1 MDKVENIGLIGY
13 GVIGKAI
20 AKELMKSYYHVF
32 VYDNSESEMILAK
45 KQGCFTCASPQD
57 VSLKTKIIL
66 LSLPSSKAILDVVG
80 NEIHGILKSASPG
93 TIIVDTSTVDPE
105 TSKINASKCSLKDIS
120 YTDSPILGRPEFV
133 GNWTLVVGETSIIN
147 NNLKSIL
154 LTFASKIVDAG
165 AIGNGN
171 IIKILNNLM
180 FGAINSITCEVLS
193 LCKDQSVDLNLF
205 FDTISKSGAAT
216 TSKLFLELGPKIIND
231 DFSTVFSINNLKK
244 DIQLGL
250 DLSKESKSKLTISEN
265 VKKLTDLSIS
275 NGFGDEDTSA
285 IFKIYQQ
292 INDKNSS

>member
-1 MDKVENIGLIGY
+1 MDNVGLIGY
-13 GVIGKAI
+13 GVMGKAI
-20 AKELMKSYYHVF
+20 AKKLINSNYQVF
-32 VYDNSESEMILAK
+32 VYDKNKAEIELAK
-45 KQGCFTCASPQD
+45 KQGVFICSSPQD

-66 LSLPSSKAILDVVG
+66 LSLPNPEIVLDVVG
-80 NEIHGILKSASPG
+80 NENHGILKSASSG
-93 TIIVDTSTVDPE
+93 TIIVDTSTVDPQ
-105 TSKINASKCSLKDIS
+105 TSKINYSKSSLKKVE

-133 GNWTLVVGETSIIN
+133 GNWTLVIGRNSIIN
-147 NNLKSIL
+147 NNLKNIL
-154 LTFASKIVDAG
+154 LTFASNIVDAG

-171 IIKILNNLM
+171 ILKILNNLM

-193 LCKDQSVDLNLF
+193 LCKDQSIDLNLF

-216 TSKLFLELGPKIIND
+216 TSKLFLELGPKIIKN
-231 DFSTVFSINNLKK
+231 DFSTVFSINNLNK

-250 DLSKESKSKLTISEN
+250 DLSKESKSKITISEN

-292 INDKNSS
+292 MNDKK

>member
-1 MDKVENIGLIGY
+1 MENIGLIGY
-13 GVIGKAI
+13 GVMGKAI
-20 AKELMKSYYHVF
+20 AKKLMNSNYQVF
-32 VYDNSESEMILAK
+32 VYDKNESELTIAK
-45 KQGCFTCASPQD
+45 KKGCFTCSSPQD

-66 LSLPSSKAILDVVG
+66 LSLPNPEIVLDVVG
-80 NEIHGILKSASPG
+80 NENHGILNSASPG

-105 TSKINASKCSLKDIS
+105 TSKKNYSKSSLKKVE

-133 GNWTLVVGETSIIN
+133 GNWTLVIGRNSIIN
-147 NNLKSIL
+147 NNLKNVL

-171 IIKILNNLM
+171 ILKILNNLM

-205 FDTISKSGAAT
+205 FDTVSKSGAAT
-216 TSKLFLELGPKIIND
+216 TSKLFLELGPKIINN
-231 DFSTVFSINNLKK
+231 DFSTIFSINNLKK

-250 DLSKESKSKLTISEN
+250 DLSKKSKSKLTISEN

-285 IFKIYQQ
+285 VFKIYQQ
-292 INDKNSS
+292 MNDKNSL

>member
-1 MDKVENIGLIGY
+1 MDKMENIGLIGY

-20 AKELMKSYYHVF
+20 AKSLIKSNYHVF

-45 KQGCFTCASPQD
+45 KQGCFTCVSPKD

-105 TSKINASKCSLKDIS
+105 TSKINASKCSLKDIR

-154 LTFASKIVDAG
+154 LTFATKIVDAG

-171 IIKILNNLM
+171 IIKILNNYTTCRR
-180 FGAINSITCEVLS
+180 NSI
-193 LCKDQSVDLNLF
+193 
-205 FDTISKSGAAT
+205 I
-216 TSKLFLELGPKIIND
+216 
-231 DFSTVFSINNLKK
+231 
-244 DIQLGL
+244 
-250 DLSKESKSKLTISEN
+250 
-265 VKKLTDLSIS
+265 
-275 NGFGDEDTSA
+275 
-285 IFKIYQQ
+285 
-292 INDKNSS
+292 

>member
-1 MDKVENIGLIGY
+1 MNKMENIGLIGY
-13 GVIGKAI
+13 GVMGKAI
-20 AKELMKSYYHVF
+20 AKKLMNSNYQVF
-32 VYDNSESEMILAK
+32 VYDKNESELTIAK
-45 KQGCFTCASPQD
+45 KKGCFTCSSPQD

-66 LSLPSSKAILDVVG
+66 LSLPNPEIVLDVVG
-80 NEIHGILKSASPG
+80 NENHGILNSASPG

-105 TSKINASKCSLKDIS
+105 TSKKNYSKSSLKKVE

-133 GNWTLVVGETSIIN
+133 GNWTLVIGRNSIIN
-147 NNLKSIL
+147 NNLKNVL

-171 IIKILNNLM
+171 ILKILNNLM

-205 FDTISKSGAAT
+205 FDTVSKSGAAT
-216 TSKLFLELGPKIIND
+216 TSKLFLELGPKIINN
-231 DFSTVFSINNLKK
+231 DFSTIFSINNLKK

-250 DLSKESKSKLTISEN
+250 DLSKKSKSKLTISEN

-285 IFKIYQQ
+285 VFKIYQQ
-292 INDKNSS
+292 MNDKNSL